1 MKICFLAMADPRS
14 AFDAAAAF
22 CREVGRR
29 DLLDYLRLPPGVS
42 SDHAREAL
50 RERRKYLQ
58 GQQGH
63 PRVRAEARAVLSQY
77 AALAAALEDVTN
89 YQADVARRERSAHLP
104 VLELTIRSVLASGRL
119 SPDDDAYLLRN
130 ALELGITEADHRAAL
145 ARIAGEMG
153 VRLPQSPL
161 RRRNDPARVRTGAP
175 ARARSSEGTPAR
187 VTSRQPMLSRPVP
200 LWVAAL
206 GGIVLIGV
214 AVVLAWLV

>member
-1 MKICFLAMADPRS
+1 MPDPRS
-14 AFDAAAAF
+14 AFDTAAAF

-29 DLLDYLRLPPGVS
+29 DLLDYLRLAPDVS
-42 SDHAREAL
+42 ADEARAAL
-50 RERRKYLQ
+50 RERRRYLQ

-63 PRVRAEARAVLSQY
+63 PRVKAEARAVLSQY
-77 AALAAALEDVTN
+77 AALAAALEDVPG
-89 YQADVARRERSAHLP
+89 YRADVERRERSAHLP

-130 ALELGITEADHRAAL
+130 ALELGVTEADHRAAL

-153 VRLPQSPL
+153 VRLPQTPV

-175 ARARSSEGTPAR
+175 ARARSTEGTPAP
-187 VTSRQPMLSRPVP
+187 VTSRPPVFARPVP

-206 GGIVLIGV
+206 GGVLLMGV
-214 AVVLAWLV
+214 AFGLAWLL